1 MLELLI
7 SLLIFLVIAS
17 VVWWAVGMLPLPAPV
32 RPIVL
37 VVLVVIFLVMML
49 RFLPGGHS
57 FL

>member
-1 MLELLI
+1 MELLI

-37 VVLVVIFLVMML
+37 VILVIIFLIMML
-49 RFLPGGHS
+49 GMLPGTHRY
-57 FL
+57 F

>member
-1 MLELLI
+1 MLQLLV

-37 VVLVVIFLVMML
+37 VILVVIFLIMML
-49 RFLPGGHS
+49 GLIPGSHHY
-57 FL
+57 F

>member
-1 MLELLI
+1 MLQLLI

-37 VVLVVIFLVMML
+37 VILVIVFLIMML
-49 RFLPGGHS
+49 GMLPGTHRY
-57 FL
+57 F

>member
-1 MLELLI
+1 MIQLLV

-37 VVLVVIFLVMML
+37 VILVIIFLIMML
-49 RFLPGGHS
+49 GMLPGTHRY
-57 FL
+57 F